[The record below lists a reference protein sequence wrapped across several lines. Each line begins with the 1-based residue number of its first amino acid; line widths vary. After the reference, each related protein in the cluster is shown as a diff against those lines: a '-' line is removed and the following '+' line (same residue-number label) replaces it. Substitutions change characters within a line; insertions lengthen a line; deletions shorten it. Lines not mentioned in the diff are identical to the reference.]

1 MQFKLIVFII
11 VIIILA
17 ALGWYFYN
25 QAIIEEF
32 PRASGDAVFY
42 EISEIKTK
50 NLTPGIYQTQG
61 YVVKIY
67 TCPACPPPKQCKPCM
82 GDNIVISQ
90 ENKILDNYNLTPN
103 DLIIFTQ
110 TPEIFELGKKYQF
123 TIRLT
128 ETKST
133 SEPINDLE
141 LVSFE
146 FLEG

>member
-50 NLTPGIYQTQG
+50 DLNPGV
-61 YVVKIY
+61 YV
-67 TCPACPPPKQCKPCM
+67 CM
-82 GDNIVISQ
+82 NGKVFSS
-90 ENKILDNYNLTPN
+90 EEVMKVNKEGRFSS
-103 DLIIFTQ
+103 IFG
-110 TPEIFELGKKYQF
+110 EKE
-123 TIRLT
+123 
-128 ETKST
+128 
-133 SEPINDLE
+133 
-141 LVSFE
+141 
-146 FLEG
+146 